1 MLDFDLVLF
10 GATGDLAMRK
20 LFVSLYEIYTHYG
33 FKKDSKIIAS
43 GRKELSNEEFLALL
57 CEKTQLHSREK
68 GEEFLAHISYLRV
81 RLDNPKDFEELSKIA
96 TKNKPLIFYFS
107 ISPSFFATTAQNL
120 AQNALNHANTRLIL
134 EKPLGHDLKT
144 CKEIF
149 QSISAFFKEEQIF
162 RIDHYLGKKGVQN
175 ILELR
180 LNNPILNILWDQIS
194 AVEIC
199 VYETLGVEERGE
211 FYDKIGAL
219 RDMVQNHLLQVLSL
233 IATDLPNDLKDLRKE
248 KIKVLKTLQP
258 PKDFKKQVIRAQY
271 QGYRDEN
278 KVHKESQTETFVAIK
293 AFLDT
298 PKFKGVPFY
307 LKHAKKMPHN
317 QASVKIHFFN
327 AVNTLE
333 FFLSQDKIT
342 LTLQDHQNPL
352 ILETHNK
359 QEFLQPYAKLLYDAI
374 QNNHNNFAHQ
384 LELEASWVFIDT
396 LIEGFMNNATPL
408 YSYESH
414 NLNESEFLKPLYQ

>member
-96 TKNKPLIFYFS
+96 TNNKPLIFYFS
-107 ISPSFFATTAQNL
+107 ISPSFFATTAQHL
-120 AQNALNHANTRLIL
+120 AKSALNHTNTRLIL

-149 QSISAFFKEEQIF
+149 QSISVFFKEEQIF

-180 LNNPILNILWDQIS
+180 LNNPIFNILWDQIS

-278 KVHKESQTETFVAIK
+278 KVNKESQTETFVAIK

-307 LKHAKKMPHN
+307 LKHAKKMPRN
-317 QASVKIHFFN
+317 QASVKIHFN
-327 AVNTLE
+327 ATNTLE

-342 LTLQDHQNPL
+342 LTLQDHQKPL

-408 YSYESH
+408 HSYESH
-414 NLNESEFLKPLYQ
+414 NLNELEFLKPLYQ

>member
-68 GEEFLAHISYLRV
+68 GEEFLAHISYFCV

-107 ISPSFFATTAQNL
+107 ISPSFFATTAQHL
-120 AQNALNHANTRLIL
+120 AKNALNHANTRLIL

-149 QSISAFFKEEQIF
+149 KSISAFFKEEQIF

-271 QGYRDEN
+271 QGYRNEN
-278 KVHKESQTETFVAIK
+278 KVNKESQTETFVAIK

-317 QASVKIHFFN
+317 QASAKIHFN

-352 ILETHNK
+352 ILETHHK

-408 YSYESH
+408 HSYESH

>member
-68 GEEFLAHISYLRV
+68 GEEFLAHISYFCV

-107 ISPSFFATTAQNL
+107 ISPSFFATTAQHL
-120 AQNALNHANTRLIL
+120 AKNALNHANTRLIL

-149 QSISAFFKEEQIF
+149 QSISTFFKEEQIF

-233 IATDLPNDLKDLRKE
+233 IATDLPSDLKNLRKE

-278 KVHKESQTETFVAIK
+278 KVNKESQTETFVAIK

-317 QASVKIHFFN
+317 QASAKIHFN

-352 ILETHNK
+352 ILETHHK

-408 YSYESH
+408 HSYESH

>member
-68 GEEFLAHISYLRV
+68 GEEFLAHISYFCV

-107 ISPSFFATTAQNL
+107 ISPSFFATTAQHL
-120 AQNALNHANTRLIL
+120 AKNALNHANTRLIL

-149 QSISAFFKEEQIF
+149 QSISTFFKEEQIF

-278 KVHKESQTETFVAIK
+278 KVNKESQTETFVAIK

-307 LKHAKKMPHN
+307 LKHAKKMPRN
-317 QASVKIHFFN
+317 QASVKIHFN

-352 ILETHNK
+352 ILETHHK

-408 YSYESH
+408 YSYESY

>member
-57 CEKTQLHSREK
+57 CEKTQLHSRQK
-68 GEEFLAHISYLRV
+68 GREFLAHISYFCV

-107 ISPSFFATTAQNL
+107 ISPSFFATTAQHL
-120 AQNALNHANTRLIL
+120 AKNALNHANTRLIL

-149 QSISAFFKEEQIF
+149 QSISVFFKEEQIF

-278 KVHKESQTETFVAIK
+278 KVNKESQTETFVAIK

-317 QASVKIHFFN
+317 QASAKIHFN

-352 ILETHNK
+352 ILETHHK

>member
-20 LFVSLYEIYTHYG
+20 LFISLYEIYTHYG
-33 FKKDSKIIAS
+33 FKKDSRIIAS

-68 GEEFLAHISYLRV
+68 GEEFLAHISYFCV
-81 RLDNPKDFEELSKIA
+81 RLDNPKDFEKLSKIA

-107 ISPSFFATTAQNL
+107 ISPSFFATTAQHL
-120 AQNALNHANTRLIL
+120 AKNALNHANTRLIL

-149 QSISAFFKEEQIF
+149 QSISVFFKEEQIF

-258 PKDFKKQVIRAQY
+258 PKDFKRQVIRAQY

-317 QASVKIHFFN
+317 QASAKIHFN

-352 ILETHNK
+352 ILETHHK

-408 YSYESH
+408 HSYESH

>member
-57 CEKTQLHSREK
+57 CEKTQLHSRQK
-68 GEEFLAHISYLRV
+68 GEKFLAHISYFCV

-107 ISPSFFATTAQNL
+107 ISPSFFATTAQHL
-120 AQNALNHANTRLIL
+120 AKNALNHANTRLIL

-149 QSISAFFKEEQIF
+149 QSISTFFKEEQIF

-317 QASVKIHFFN
+317 QASAKIHFN
-327 AVNTLE
+327 AINTLE

-414 NLNESEFLKPLYQ
+414 NLNELEFLKPLYQ

>member
-20 LFVSLYEIYTHYG
+20 LFVSLYEIYNHYG

-68 GEEFLAHISYLRV
+68 GEEFLAHISYFCV
-81 RLDNPKDFEELSKIA
+81 HLDNPKDFEELSKIA

-107 ISPSFFATTAQNL
+107 ISPSFFATTAQHL
-120 AQNALNHANTRLIL
+120 AKNALNHANTRLIL

-149 QSISAFFKEEQIF
+149 QSISTFFKEEQIF

-317 QASVKIHFFN
+317 QASAKIHFN

-352 ILETHNK
+352 ILETHHK

-408 YSYESH
+408 HSYESH

>member
-57 CEKTQLHSREK
+57 YQKTQLHSREK
-68 GEEFLAHISYLRV
+68 GEEFLAHISYFCV

-107 ISPSFFATTAQNL
+107 ISPSFFATTAQYL
-120 AQNALNHANTRLIL
+120 AKNALNHANTRLIL

-149 QSISAFFKEEQIF
+149 QSISTFFKEEQIF

-278 KVHKESQTETFVAIK
+278 KVNKESQTETFVAIK

-307 LKHAKKMPHN
+307 LKHAKKMPRN
-317 QASVKIHFFN
+317 QASAKIHFN

-352 ILETHNK
+352 ILETHHK

>member
-57 CEKTQLHSREK
+57 CEKTQLHSRKK
-68 GEEFLAHISYLRV
+68 GEEFLAHISYFCV

-107 ISPSFFATTAQNL
+107 ISPSFFATTAQHL
-120 AQNALNHANTRLIL
+120 AKNALNHANTRLIL

-149 QSISAFFKEEQIF
+149 QSISTFFKEEQIF

-278 KVHKESQTETFVAIK
+278 KVHKESQTETFIAIK

-307 LKHAKKMPHN
+307 LKHAKKMPRN
-317 QASVKIHFFN
+317 QASVKIHFN

-414 NLNESEFLKPLYQ
+414 NLNELEFLKPLYQ

>member
-68 GEEFLAHISYLRV
+68 GEEFLAHISYFCV

-107 ISPSFFATTAQNL
+107 ISPSFFATTAQHL
-120 AQNALNHANTRLIL
+120 AKNALNHANTRLIL

-149 QSISAFFKEEQIF
+149 QSISTFFKEEQIF

-278 KVHKESQTETFVAIK
+278 KVNKESQTETFVAIK

-307 LKHAKKMPHN
+307 LKHAKKMPRN
-317 QASVKIHFFN
+317 QASVKIHFN

-352 ILETHNK
+352 ILETHHK

-396 LIEGFMNNATPL
+396 LIEGFINNATPL

>member
-68 GEEFLAHISYLRV
+68 GEEFLAHISYFCV

-107 ISPSFFATTAQNL
+107 ISPSFFATTAQHL
-120 AQNALNHANTRLIL
+120 AKNALNHANTRLIL

-149 QSISAFFKEEQIF
+149 KSISAFFKEEQIF

-317 QASVKIHFFN
+317 QASAKIHFN
-327 AVNTLE
+327 TVNTLE

-342 LTLQDHQNPL
+342 LTLKDNQKPL
-352 ILETHNK
+352 ILETHHK

-396 LIEGFMNNATPL
+396 LIESFMNNATPL

>member
-68 GEEFLAHISYLRV
+68 GEEFLAHISYFCV

-107 ISPSFFATTAQNL
+107 ISPSFFATTAQHL
-120 AQNALNHANTRLIL
+120 AKNALNHANTRLIL

-149 QSISAFFKEEQIF
+149 QSISTFFKEEQIF

-278 KVHKESQTETFVAIK
+278 KVHKESQTETFIAIK

-317 QASVKIHFFN
+317 QASVKIHFN

-352 ILETHNK
+352 ILETHHK

-408 YSYESH
+408 HSYESH

>member
-68 GEEFLAHISYLRV
+68 GEEFLAHISYFCV

-107 ISPSFFATTAQNL
+107 ISPSFFATTAQHL
-120 AQNALNHANTRLIL
+120 AKNALNHANTRLIL

-149 QSISAFFKEEQIF
+149 KSISAFFKEEQIF

-278 KVHKESQTETFVAIK
+278 KVNKESQTETFVAIK

-317 QASVKIHFFN
+317 QASAKIHFN

>member
-57 CEKTQLHSREK
+57 CKKTQLHSREK
-68 GEEFLAHISYLRV
+68 GEEFLAHISYFCV

-107 ISPSFFATTAQNL
+107 ISPSFFATTAQYL
-120 AQNALNHANTRLIL
+120 AKNALNHANTRLIL

-149 QSISAFFKEEQIF
+149 QSISTFFKEEQIF

-219 RDMVQNHLLQVLSL
+219 RDMAQNHLLQVLSL

-278 KVHKESQTETFVAIK
+278 KVNKESQTETFVAIK

-317 QASVKIHFFN
+317 QASAKIHFN

-352 ILETHNK
+352 ILETHHK

>member
-20 LFVSLYEIYTHYG
+20 LFISLYEIYTHYG

-68 GEEFLAHISYLRV
+68 GEEFLAHISYFCV

-107 ISPSFFATTAQNL
+107 ISPSFFATTAQYL
-120 AQNALNHANTRLIL
+120 AKNALNHANTRLIL

-149 QSISAFFKEEQIF
+149 QSISTFFKEEQIF

-180 LNNPILNILWDQIS
+180 LNNPILNILWDQIN

-307 LKHAKKMPHN
+307 LKHAKKMPRN
-317 QASVKIHFFN
+317 QASAKIHFN

-352 ILETHNK
+352 ILETHYK

>member
-68 GEEFLAHISYLRV
+68 GEEFLAHISYFCV

-107 ISPSFFATTAQNL
+107 ISPSFFATTAQHL
-120 AQNALNHANTRLIL
+120 AKNALNHANTRLIL

-149 QSISAFFKEEQIF
+149 KSISAFFKEEQIF

-278 KVHKESQTETFVAIK
+278 KVNKESQTETFVAIK

-317 QASVKIHFFN
+317 QASAKIHFN

-352 ILETHNK
+352 ILETHHK

>member
-68 GEEFLAHISYLRV
+68 GREFLAHISYLHI
-81 RLDNPKDFEELSKIA
+81 RLDNPKDFEKLSKIA

-107 ISPSFFATTAQNL
+107 ISPSFFATTAQHL

-149 QSISAFFKEEQIF
+149 QSISTFFKEEQIF

-233 IATDLPNDLKDLRKE
+233 ITTDLPNDLKDLRKE

-278 KVHKESQTETFVAIK
+278 KVNKESQTETFVAIK

-298 PKFKGVPFY
+298 PRFKGVPFY
-307 LKHAKKMPHN
+307 LKHAKKMPRN
-317 QASVKIHFFN
+317 QASVKIYFN

-396 LIEGFMNNATPL
+396 LIEGFMNNTTPL

>member
-68 GEEFLAHISYLRV
+68 GEEFLAHISYFCV

-107 ISPSFFATTAQNL
+107 ISPSFFATTAQYL
-120 AQNALNHANTRLIL
+120 AKNALNHANTRLIL

-149 QSISAFFKEEQIF
+149 QSISTFFKEEQIF

-278 KVHKESQTETFVAIK
+278 KVNKESQTETFVAIK

-307 LKHAKKMPHN
+307 LKHAKKMPRN
-317 QASVKIHFFN
+317 QASAKIHFN

-352 ILETHNK
+352 ILETHHK

>member
-33 FKKDSKIIAS
+33 FKKDSRIIAS
-43 GRKELSNEEFLALL
+43 GRKELSNEEFLVLL

-68 GEEFLAHISYLRV
+68 GEEFLAHISYFCV

-107 ISPSFFATTAQNL
+107 ISPSFFATTAQHL
-120 AQNALNHANTRLIL
+120 AKNALNHANTRLIL

-149 QSISAFFKEEQIF
+149 KSISAFFKEEQIF

-278 KVHKESQTETFVAIK
+278 KVNKESQTETFVAIK

-307 LKHAKKMPHN
+307 LKHAKKMPRN
-317 QASVKIHFFN
+317 QASTKIHFN

-352 ILETHNK
+352 ILETHHK

-408 YSYESH
+408 HSYESH

>member
-33 FKKDSKIIAS
+33 FKKDSRIIAS

-107 ISPSFFATTAQNL
+107 ISPGFFATTAQNL

-149 QSISAFFKEEQIF
+149 KSISTFFKEEQIF

-278 KVHKESQTETFVAIK
+278 KVNKESQTETFVAIK

-317 QASVKIHFFN
+317 QASVKIHFN
-327 AVNTLE
+327 ATNTLE

-342 LTLQDHQNPL
+342 LTLKDHQNPL
-352 ILETHNK
+352 ILETHNQ

-396 LIEGFMNNATPL
+396 LIEGFINNATPL

>member
-20 LFVSLYEIYTHYG
+20 LFVSLYEIYIHYG
-33 FKKDSKIIAS
+33 FKNDSKIIAS
-43 GRKELSNEEFLALL
+43 GRKELSDEEFLALL

-96 TKNKPLIFYFS
+96 TNNKPLIFYFS

-120 AQNALNHANTRLIL
+120 AKNALNHANTRLIL

-149 QSISAFFKEEQIF
+149 QSISTFFKEEQIF

-233 IATDLPNDLKDLRKE
+233 IATDLPHDLKDLRKE

-258 PKDFKKQVIRAQY
+258 PKDFTKQVIRAQY

-278 KVHKESQTETFVAIK
+278 KVHKESRTETFVAIK

-307 LKHAKKMPHN
+307 IKHAKKMPRN
-317 QASVKIHFFN
+317 QASVKIHFN
-327 AVNTLE
+327 AINTLE

-342 LTLQDHQNPL
+342 LTLKDHQNPL
-352 ILETHNK
+352 ILETHNE

>member
-33 FKKDSKIIAS
+33 FKNDSRIIAS
-43 GRKELSNEEFLALL
+43 GRKELSNEEFLVLL
-57 CEKTQLHSREK
+57 CEKTQLHSRKK

-96 TKNKPLIFYFS
+96 TNNKPLIFYFS

-144 CKEIF
+144 CQEIF

-233 IATDLPNDLKDLRKE
+233 IATDLPHDLKDLRKE
-248 KIKVLKTLQP
+248 KIKVLKPYNPLKILKNRLFGP
-258 PKDFKKQVIRAQY
+258 
-271 QGYRDEN
+271 N
-278 KVHKESQTETFVAIK
+278 IK
-293 AFLDT
+293 AI
-298 PKFKGVPFY
+298 G
-307 LKHAKKMPHN
+307 M
-317 QASVKIHFFN
+317 KIRSIKR
-327 AVNTLE
+327 ARQRL
-333 FFLSQDKIT
+333 LS
-342 LTLQDHQNPL
+342 L
-352 ILETHNK
+352 
-359 QEFLQPYAKLLYDAI
+359 
-374 QNNHNNFAHQ
+374 
-384 LELEASWVFIDT
+384 
-396 LIEGFMNNATPL
+396 
-408 YSYESH
+408 
-414 NLNESEFLKPLYQ
+414 LKPFWIRLNLKACLSTLSTLKKCPITKRA

>member
-33 FKKDSKIIAS
+33 FKKDSRIIAS

-68 GEEFLAHISYLRV
+68 GEEFLAHINYFCV

-107 ISPSFFATTAQNL
+107 ISPSFFATTAQHL
-120 AQNALNHANTRLIL
+120 AKNALNHANTRLIL

-194 AVEIC
+194 TVEIC

-307 LKHAKKMPHN
+307 LKHAKK
-317 QASVKIHFFN
+317 N
-327 AVNTLE
+327 APQPSE
-333 FFLSQDKIT
+333 RE
-342 LTLQDHQNPL
+342 NP
-352 ILETHNK
+352 
-359 QEFLQPYAKLLYDAI
+359 F
-374 QNNHNNFAHQ
+374 
-384 LELEASWVFIDT
+384 
-396 LIEGFMNNATPL
+396 
-408 YSYESH
+408 
-414 NLNESEFLKPLYQ
+414 

>member
-68 GEEFLAHISYLRV
+68 GEEFLAHISYFCV

-107 ISPSFFATTAQNL
+107 ISPSFFATTAQHL
-120 AQNALNHANTRLIL
+120 AKNALNHANTRLIL

-149 QSISAFFKEEQIF
+149 QSISTFFKEEQIF

-233 IATDLPNDLKDLRKE
+233 IATDLPNDLRDLRKE

-278 KVHKESQTETFVAIK
+278 KVNKESQTETFVAIK

-317 QASVKIHFFN
+317 QASAKIHFN

-352 ILETHNK
+352 ILETHHK

>member
-68 GEEFLAHISYLRV
+68 GEEFLAHISYFCV

-107 ISPSFFATTAQNL
+107 ISPSFFATTAQYL
-120 AQNALNHANTRLIL
+120 AKNALNHANTRLIL

-149 QSISAFFKEEQIF
+149 QSISTFFKEEQIF

-278 KVHKESQTETFVAIK
+278 KVNKESQTETFVAIK

-317 QASVKIHFFN
+317 QASAKIHFN

-352 ILETHNK
+352 ILETHHK

-408 YSYESH
+408 HSYESH

>member
-1 MLDFDLVLF
+1 
-10 GATGDLAMRK
+10 
-20 LFVSLYEIYTHYG
+20 
-33 FKKDSKIIAS
+33 
-43 GRKELSNEEFLALL
+43 
-57 CEKTQLHSREK
+57 LHSREK

-81 RLDNPKDFEELSKIA
+81 RLDNSKDFEELSKIA
-96 TKNKPLIFYFS
+96 TNNKPLIFYFS

-278 KVHKESQTETFVAIK
+278 KVHKESQTETFIAIK

-317 QASVKIHFFN
+317 QASVKIHFN
-327 AVNTLE
+327 ATNTLE

-342 LTLQDHQNPL
+342 LTLKDNQNPL

-408 YSYESH
+408 YSYEGH

>member
-68 GEEFLAHISYLRV
+68 GEEFLAHISYFCV

-107 ISPSFFATTAQNL
+107 ISPSFFATTAQHL
-120 AQNALNHANTRLIL
+120 AKNALNHANTRLIL

-149 QSISAFFKEEQIF
+149 QSISVFFKEEQIF

-278 KVHKESQTETFVAIK
+278 KVNKESQTETFVAIK

-317 QASVKIHFFN
+317 QASAKIHFN

-352 ILETHNK
+352 ILETHHK

>member
-96 TKNKPLIFYFS
+96 TKNRPLIFYFS
-107 ISPSFFATTAQNL
+107 ISPSFFATTAQHL

-149 QSISAFFKEEQIF
+149 QSISTFFKEEQIF

-278 KVHKESQTETFVAIK
+278 KVNKESQTETFVAIK

-317 QASVKIHFFN
+317 QASVKIHFN
-327 AVNTLE
+327 ATNTLE

-396 LIEGFMNNATPL
+396 LIEGFINNATPL

>member
-68 GEEFLAHISYLRV
+68 GEEFLAHISYFCV

-107 ISPSFFATTAQNL
+107 ISPSFFATTAQHL
-120 AQNALNHANTRLIL
+120 AKNALNHANTRLIL

-149 QSISAFFKEEQIF
+149 QSISTFFKEEQIF

-278 KVHKESQTETFVAIK
+278 KVNKESQTETFVAIK

-317 QASVKIHFFN
+317 QASAKIHFN

-342 LTLQDHQNPL
+342 LILQDHQNPL
-352 ILETHNK
+352 ILETHHK

-414 NLNESEFLKPLYQ
+414 NLNESEFLRPLYQ

>member
-68 GEEFLAHISYLRV
+68 GEEFLAHISYFCV

-107 ISPSFFATTAQNL
+107 ISPSFFATTAQYL
-120 AQNALNHANTRLIL
+120 AKNALNHANTRLIL

-149 QSISAFFKEEQIF
+149 KSISAFFKEEQIF

-194 AVEIC
+194 TVEIC

-307 LKHAKKMPHN
+307 LKHAKKMPRN
-317 QASVKIHFFN
+317 QASAKIHFN

-352 ILETHNK
+352 ILETHHK

-408 YSYESH
+408 HSYESH

>member
-57 CEKTQLHSREK
+57 REKTQLHSREK
-68 GEEFLAHISYLRV
+68 GEEFLAHISYFCV

-107 ISPSFFATTAQNL
+107 ISPSFFATTAQYL
-120 AQNALNHANTRLIL
+120 AKNALNHANTRLIL

-149 QSISAFFKEEQIF
+149 QSISTFFKEEQIF

-233 IATDLPNDLKDLRKE
+233 IATDLPSDLKDLRKE

-278 KVHKESQTETFVAIK
+278 KVNKESQTETFVAIK

-317 QASVKIHFFN
+317 QASAKIHFN

-352 ILETHNK
+352 ILETHHK

-396 LIEGFMNNATPL
+396 LIEGFINNATPL

-414 NLNESEFLKPLYQ
+414 NLNESEFLRPLYQ

>member
-43 GRKELSNEEFLALL
+43 GRKELSNEEFLVLL

-68 GEEFLAHISYLRV
+68 GEEFLAHISYFCV
-81 RLDNPKDFEELSKIA
+81 RLDNPKDFEELNKIA

-107 ISPSFFATTAQNL
+107 ISPSFFATTAQHL
-120 AQNALNHANTRLIL
+120 AKNALNHANTRLIL

-149 QSISAFFKEEQIF
+149 KSISTFFKEEQIF

-180 LNNPILNILWDQIS
+180 LNNPILNILWAQVS

-278 KVHKESQTETFVAIK
+278 KVNKESQTETFVAIK

-317 QASVKIHFFN
+317 QASAKIHFN

>member
-43 GRKELSNEEFLALL
+43 GRKELSNEEFLVLL

-68 GEEFLAHISYLRV
+68 GEEFLAHISYFCV

-107 ISPSFFATTAQNL
+107 ISPSFFATTAQHL
-120 AQNALNHANTRLIL
+120 AKNALNHANTRLIL

-149 QSISAFFKEEQIF
+149 KSISAFFKEEQIF

-180 LNNPILNILWDQIS
+180 LNNPILNILWAQVS

-278 KVHKESQTETFVAIK
+278 KVNKESQTETFVAIK

-307 LKHAKKMPHN
+307 LKHAKKMPRN
-317 QASVKIHFFN
+317 QASAKIHFN

-352 ILETHNK
+352 ILETHHK

-408 YSYESH
+408 HSYESH

>member
-68 GEEFLAHISYLRV
+68 GEEFLAHISYFCV

-96 TKNKPLIFYFS
+96 TKNRPLIFYFS
-107 ISPSFFATTAQNL
+107 ISPSFFATTAQYL
-120 AQNALNHANTRLIL
+120 AKNALNHANTRLIL

-149 QSISAFFKEEQIF
+149 QSISTFFKEEQIF

-317 QASVKIHFFN
+317 QASAKIHFN

-352 ILETHNK
+352 ILETHHK

>member
-68 GEEFLAHISYLRV
+68 GEEFLAHISYFCV
-81 RLDNPKDFEELSKIA
+81 RLDNLKDFEELSKIA

-107 ISPSFFATTAQNL
+107 ISPSFFATTAQHL
-120 AQNALNHANTRLIL
+120 AKNALNHADTRLIL

-149 QSISAFFKEEQIF
+149 QSISTFFKEEQIF

-233 IATDLPNDLKDLRKE
+233 IATDLPSDLKDLRKE

-307 LKHAKKMPHN
+307 LKHAKKMPRN
-317 QASVKIHFFN
+317 QASVKIHFN
-327 AVNTLE
+327 AINTLE

-352 ILETHNK
+352 ILETHHK

>member
-68 GEEFLAHISYLRV
+68 GEEFLAHVSYFCV

-107 ISPSFFATTAQNL
+107 ISPSFFATTAQHL
-120 AQNALNHANTRLIL
+120 AKNALNHANTRLIL

-149 QSISAFFKEEQIF
+149 QSISTFFKEEQIF

-233 IATDLPNDLKDLRKE
+233 IATDLPSDLKDLRKE

-278 KVHKESQTETFVAIK
+278 KVNKESQTETFVAIK

-317 QASVKIHFFN
+317 QASVKIHFN

-342 LTLQDHQNPL
+342 LTLKDNQNPL

>member
-68 GEEFLAHISYLRV
+68 GEEFLAHISYFCV

-107 ISPSFFATTAQNL
+107 ISPSFFATTAQHL
-120 AQNALNHANTRLIL
+120 AKNALNHANTHLIL

-149 QSISAFFKEEQIF
+149 KSISAFFKEEQIF

-278 KVHKESQTETFVAIK
+278 KVNKESQTETFVAIK

-317 QASVKIHFFN
+317 QASAKIHFN

-352 ILETHNK
+352 ILETHHK

>member
-68 GEEFLAHISYLRV
+68 GEEFLAHISYFCV

-107 ISPSFFATTAQNL
+107 ISPSFFATTAQHL
-120 AQNALNHANTRLIL
+120 AKNALNHTNTRLIL

-278 KVHKESQTETFVAIK
+278 KVNKESQTETFVAIK

-307 LKHAKKMPHN
+307 LKHAKKMPRN
-317 QASVKIHFFN
+317 QASAKIHFN

-352 ILETHNK
+352 ILETHHK

-408 YSYESH
+408 HSYESH

>member
-20 LFVSLYEIYTHYG
+20 LFVSLYEIYSHYG

-57 CEKTQLHSREK
+57 CEKTQLHSKEK
-68 GEEFLAHISYLRV
+68 GEEFLAHISYFCV

-107 ISPSFFATTAQNL
+107 ISPSFFATTAQHL
-120 AQNALNHANTRLIL
+120 AKNALNHANARLIL

-149 QSISAFFKEEQIF
+149 QSISTFFKEEQIF

-180 LNNPILNILWDQIS
+180 LNNPILSILWDQIS

-317 QASVKIHFFN
+317 QASVKIHFN

-342 LTLQDHQNPL
+342 LTLKDHQNPL

-396 LIEGFMNNATPL
+396 LIEGFINNATPL
-408 YSYESH
+408 HSYESH